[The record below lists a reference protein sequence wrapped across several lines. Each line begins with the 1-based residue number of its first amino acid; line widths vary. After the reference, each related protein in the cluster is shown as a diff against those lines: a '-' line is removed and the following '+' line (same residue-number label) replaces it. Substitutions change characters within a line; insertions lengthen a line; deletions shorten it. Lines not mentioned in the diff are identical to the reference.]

1 VTGPFERVPM
11 HRRPPLAR
19 ALAAVAVSLLILI
32 AVLGAPL
39 RGDVA
44 PFGIVSLQVAGSPE
58 VAAAILDAWTAVPR
72 ARLLWAHGLDLVLPF
87 AYAGAIGLAA
97 AAFAGTSRGT
107 VPASAVAA
115 GGALVAAVA
124 DQVENLAMWVTIL
137 QGPGWGSV
145 LLTLAAATVKFA
157 ALALALGA
165 LVLTYRNSRI
175 DLGRSVA

>member
-1 VTGPFERVPM
+1 MTGPFELVPM
-11 HRRPPLAR
+11 HRRMPLAR
-19 ALAAVAVSLLILI
+19 AFAVAALTFLILI
-32 AVLGAPL
+32 TVLSAPL

-44 PFGIVSLQVAGSPE
+44 PLGIVSLQVAGSPE
-58 VAAAILDAWTAVPR
+58 VAAAILDSWAAVPR
-72 ARLLWAHGLDLVLPF
+72 ARLLWAHGLDHVFPF

-97 AAFAGTSRGT
+97 ATISGRSRSA

-137 QGPGWGSV
+137 QEPGWASV
-145 LLTLAAATVKFA
+145 LVTLAAATVKFA

-165 LVLTYRNSRI
+165 LLLTYRNSRI
-175 DLGRSVA
+175 GLEGSIA